1 MPRPQAISKST
12 SGQANALFDELRG
25 WLEDGLIHLLST
37 ADHLPGEGDPRK
49 LERFLHAIARRSTA
63 SESEIARMIAAAVAL
78 TLPALAVDGELVFTA
93 LPTAEQLVAE
103 LRRRDGVRGHGA

>member
-1 MPRPQAISKST
+1 MRIE
-12 SGQANALFDELRG
+12 LFYTPG
-25 WLEDGLIHLLST
+25 CTKCAGAT
-37 ADHLPGEGDPRK
+37 AVLK
-49 LERFLHAIARRSTA
+49 
-63 SESEIARMIAAAVAL
+63 AAVQALSGVEWCEVDVLDDLDRAVDLGVL